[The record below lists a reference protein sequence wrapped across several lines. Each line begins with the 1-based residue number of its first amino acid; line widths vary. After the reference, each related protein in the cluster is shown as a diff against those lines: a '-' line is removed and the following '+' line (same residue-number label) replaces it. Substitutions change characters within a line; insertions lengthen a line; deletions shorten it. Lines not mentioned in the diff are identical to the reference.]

1 MRTTSRDRGKRR
13 AALAGLT
20 GAAALLIVGCGKVFP
35 LFPEQFPLL
44 RAGEGM
50 KEATFHIVAK
60 DYTCDP
66 SVIAIDREGRAV
78 KVTLIVNSV
87 DKEHI
92 FTIPDLYIRRP
103 VPPGTEVSTV
113 FVVDRSGIYEF
124 GCSRF
129 PALWMNPLEKRGRLA
144 IQ

>member
-1 MRTTSRDRGKRR
+1 MRTTPRDRRTWR
-13 AALAGLT
+13 AALAGLV
-20 GAAALLIVGCGKVFP
+20 GVAPLLVVACGKGSS
-35 LFPEQFPLL
+35 LFPEQFPQL

-78 KVTLIVNSV
+78 KVTLIVTSV

-92 FTIPDLYIRRP
+92 FNIPDLYVRRP
-103 VPPGTEVSTV
+103 VPPGAEVTTV